1 MDLLD
6 VRSLPFLTRRNYVQ
20 EFKQIIPW
28 SVLAGLLEGQ
38 FASVIISKTFDGSEL
53 MIAIAS
59 ATPVAALMS
68 SLVWGMLCIG
78 RPKIRLAVL
87 FSAGATICAGTVG
100 AIPQSPRGAIWF
112 ICQMAAAQVLLAGVV
127 TVRTAFWKSNF
138 PREVRGRITARL
150 QAARFVISVATV
162 LAASAL
168 CDRDSSSYRFIYPV
182 AAVCGTVGIWL
193 FGGIRI
199 RGERGELR
207 RTGKTARENGSWS
220 GMVEPFNITALL
232 SPKHVLRNMVGVLRA
247 DERFRRYCVAQLM
260 TGISNLM
267 TISVIVL
274 VVTRD
279 LDLGA
284 RSEFWISTVLIMAL
298 PRLVMLGTLSRW
310 GRLFD
315 RIGVVRFRVINVQ
328 LWTLSLCCGMLATI
342 ITVGSSKFGG
352 TTFLVAIGFFALRG
366 IFQGMGYGGAALA
379 WQLGHLHFA
388 KPDQAEVYMGIHV
401 FLTGLRGLVAPL
413 SGMWLWQG
421 CIRWSFPVWIP
432 WSVAIALSLLSLVL
446 FAALANDESQRD
458 LQTPHVS
465 SR

>member
-28 SVLAGLLEGQ
+28 SVLAGLVEGQ
-38 FASVIISKTFDGSEL
+38 FASVIVSKTFDGSEL

-87 FSAGATICAGTVG
+87 FSAGATICAGTIG
-100 AIPQSPRGAIWF
+100 AIPQSPAGAIWF

-168 CDRDSSSYRFIYPV
+168 CDQDSSSYRFIYPV
-182 AAVCGTVGIWL
+182 AAVFGTVGIWL

-199 RGERGELR
+199 RGERSELR
-207 RTGKTARENGSWS
+207 RSRRTSENGSWS

-247 DERFRRYCVAQLM
+247 DDRFRRYCVAQLM

-315 RIGVVRFRVINVQ
+315 RIGVIRFRVINVQ
-328 LWTLSLCCGMLATI
+328 CWTVSLIFGMVATVV
-342 ITVGSSKFGG
+342 TVSSPEFGG
-352 TTFLVAIGFFALRG
+352 RAFLIAVGFFTLRA

-388 KPDQAEVYMGIHV
+388 KPEQAEIYMGIHV

-413 SGMWLWQG
+413 GGMWLWQG

-432 WSVAIALSLLSLVL
+432 WSVAIALSLLSLAL
-446 FAALANDESQRD
+446 FAAMAKDESQRD